1 MLKAHSKLRMRGAKS
16 LTDTQQQKQINE
28 AAEKFADAIKESYQT
43 VAERAV
49 SVQEL
54 NAQLT
59 EEFFKQV
66 INDLRNHTE
75 ENQAMTQ
82 QLAYHK
88 LRAEE
93 AKRTLAQESVGAYVE
108 FANSLISMTR
118 MAPGGSSEPRREA
131 GSNS

>member
-1 MLKAHSKLRMRGAKS
+1 MRPSAFTAQKKGALS
-16 LTDTQQQKQINE
+16 LVEDRRLEQVNGE
-28 AAEKFADAIKESYQT
+28 AAEKCAEALKESYRALSERG
-43 VAERAV
+43 VAAQ
-49 SVQEL
+49 SQS
-54 NAQLT
+54 AQLA

-93 AKRTLAQESVGAYVE
+93 AKRTLAQESVGAYME
-108 FANSLISMTR
+108 FANSLISTTR
-118 MAPGGSSEPRREA
+118 MAPGGVKRAEKRSR
-131 GSNS
+131 

>member
-1 MLKAHSKLRMRGAKS
+1 MEDRS
-16 LTDTQQQKQINE
+16 LEQVNGE
-28 AAEKFADAIKESYQT
+28 AAEKFADALKESYRALSERG
-43 VAERAV
+43 VAAPTQ
-49 SVQEL
+49 S
-54 NAQLT
+54 AQLA

-75 ENQAMTQ
+75 DNQAMTQ

-93 AKRTLAQESVGAYVE
+93 AKRTLAQESVGAYME

>member
-1 MLKAHSKLRMRGAKS
+1 MRGAKS

-75 ENQAMTQ
+75 DNQAMTE

-93 AKRTLAQESVGAYVE
+93 AKRTLAQESVGAYME
-108 FANSLISMTR
+108 FANSLISTTR
-118 MAPGGSSEPRREA
+118 MAPGGVKRAEKRSR
-131 GSNS
+131 